1 MVRRGAELHGRRD
14 FGGIDA
20 NPRPVQSGGPP
31 VVVGGHTPAAY
42 RRAVERGNGW
52 YGFALDVA
60 AAARSVDGLRQA
72 ADEFERPAGLGPL
85 EISVTPRGRTIDAA
99 TVAQFAEL
107 GVHRLVLYPL
117 PLADPAAASRY
128 LEDHANLAS

>member
-1 MVRRGAELHGRRD
+1 V
-14 FGGIDA
+14 I
-20 NPRPVQSGGPP
+20 
-31 VVVGGHTPAAY
+31 GGHTPAAY

-60 AAARSVDGLRQA
+60 ATARSVEGLRRA
-72 ADEFERPAGLGPL
+72 AAEYQRPAALGPL
-85 EISVTPRGRTIDAA
+85 EISVTPRGRSIDAA

-117 PLADPAAASRY
+117 PLSDAAAASRY
-128 LEDHANLAS
+128 LEEHAALAS